1 MYAHGTQQSYG
12 LESRRGTVVAV
23 RRPNGTLDCRFV
35 PDDDPRKEL
44 SVSRLP
50 KDNASNYDQPV
61 IDLRPYLGLSITIT
75 GAFNDDKIVYNVSTI
90 RIAYGSKRNIT
101 VRS

>member
-1 MYAHGTQQSYG
+1 MYSHGTLSSSV

-44 SVSRLP
+44 CVSRLP
-50 KDNASNYDQPV
+50 KDKASNYEQPV

-75 GAFNDDKIVYNVSTI
+75 GIFHDDSTVYDVSTI